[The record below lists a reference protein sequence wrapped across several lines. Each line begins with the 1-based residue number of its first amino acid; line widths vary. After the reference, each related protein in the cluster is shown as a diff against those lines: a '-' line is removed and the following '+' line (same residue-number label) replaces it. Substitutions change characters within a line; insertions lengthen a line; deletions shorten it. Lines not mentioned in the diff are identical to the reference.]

1 MKKKVK
7 LIPVY
12 LLIFSLFSP
21 CTTQAAASITHS
33 AYTATPQ
40 KISISP
46 RRSDKIEWRYKTV
59 NGVLYKRKYN
69 KTTHEWI
76 GKWVKA

>member
-12 LLIFSLFSP
+12 LLVFSLFAP
-21 CTTQAAASITHS
+21 CTTQAAANITHS
-33 AYTATPQ
+33 AAPQ

-46 RRSDKIEWRYKTV
+46 RRDDKIEWRYKTV

-69 KTTHEWI
+69 VTKKKWI
-76 GKWVKA
+76 GKWVKAQ

>member
-12 LLIFSLFSP
+12 LLVFSLFAP
-21 CTTQAAASITHS
+21 CTTQAAADITHS
-33 AYTATPQ
+33 AYTLAPQ

-46 RRSDKIEWRYKTV
+46 QTRCVEWRYKTV
-59 NGVLYKRKYN
+59 NGVLYKAKYN
-69 KTTHEWI
+69 VTKRN
-76 GKWVKA
+76 GLAKLG

>member
-12 LLIFSLFSP
+12 LLVFSLFAP

-33 AYTATPQ
+33 AYAATPQ

-46 RRSDKIEWRYKTV
+46 RRDDDIQWRYKIKD
-59 NGVLYKRKYN
+59 GVLYKRKYN
-69 KTTHEWI
+69 VTKKKWI

>member
-40 KISISP
+40 KSLSLQDVVI
-46 RRSDKIEWRYKTV
+46 KL
-59 NGVLYKRKYN
+59 NGDIKQ
-69 KTTHEWI
+69 
-76 GKWVKA
+76 

>member
-21 CTTQAAASITHS
+21 CTTQAA

>member
-1 MKKKVK
+1 MKKRVK

-12 LLIFSLFSP
+12 LLVFSLFAP
-21 CTTQAAASITHS
+21 CNITHS
-33 AYTATPQ
+33 TYTATPQ

-46 RRSDKIEWRYKTV
+46 RRGDVIEWRYKTV

-69 KTTHEWI
+69 KTTHKWI